1 MNPVRKND
9 PSGNLLRAGDNDAVV
24 PLFDHA
30 RVESRVAL
38 LVCGFAA
45 VDLRRHDRV
54 AEIEVVVAN
63 ELVESNDIIGEVLS
77 ADRKDAWNC
86 CIPGEKGCHVVWGS
100 PH

>member
-1 MNPVRKND
+1 MYPVRKNA
-9 PSGNLLRAGDNDAVV
+9 SGGNLLRARDNDAVV
-24 PLFDHA
+24 PLFDYSC
-30 RVESRVAL
+30 VESRVAL

-63 ELVESNDIIGEVLS
+63 ELVESNHIICEVLS

-86 CIPGEKGCHVVWGS
+86 CIPGEKGCHVVWGP